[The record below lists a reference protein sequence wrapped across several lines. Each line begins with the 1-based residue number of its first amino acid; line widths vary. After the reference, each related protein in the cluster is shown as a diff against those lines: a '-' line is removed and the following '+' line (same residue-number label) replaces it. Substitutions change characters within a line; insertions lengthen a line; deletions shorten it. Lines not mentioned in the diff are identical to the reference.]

1 MASIIDSEAQFD
13 LRLDQVRVPQTL
25 QLALKNSGVTT
36 TSSLAFAHGQPG
48 QPIVAADFE
57 AWVGQLDQA
66 ATVGGVSSLKRLLFE
81 SRTQLLAILKE

>member
-1 MASIIDSEAQFD
+1 MKAPVQ
-13 LRLDQVRVPQTL
+13 L
-25 QLALKNSGVTT
+25 QQALKNAGVNTT
-36 TSSLAFAHGQPG
+36 LSLEYAHGQPG